1 MVSEVEVP
9 VQAVVSAVEVPV
21 QGAIDPGAEE
31 KKASLAAARAR
42 VADEAKKWSATNLG
56 EKFELQPKARAR
68 GSGHVGE
75 HLASEAGMAGVL
87 AESVV
92 KEDAMAILGAASEA
106 EDGSK
111 LVKLVYMST
120 GLAVRLA
127 RTPRCVAPDADDF
140 LKGHSVDK
148 LAPDVDGLRV
158 AVAQHVPM
166 YM

>member
-1 MVSEVEVP
+1 MELYRCECFHTSCVIAGCP
-9 VQAVVSAVEVPV
+9 V
-21 QGAIDPGAEE
+21 
-31 KKASLAAARAR
+31 
-42 VADEAKKWSATNLG
+42 
-56 EKFELQPKARAR
+56 R
-68 GSGHVGE
+68 GSPAFTPHEV
-75 HLASEAGMAGVL
+75 V

-92 KEDAMAILGAASEA
+92 GEDAMAILSAASDS
-106 EDGSK
+106 EDGS
-111 LVKLVYMST
+111 KLVYMST